1 MSTELSSEYGVNACS
16 EVSSEH
22 FEIFDGKSKVEVDG
36 VSKSGSV
43 SRDVMQI
50 QCIQRNTNVTN
61 YNEAIRRSVRTSKLL
76 CKLS

>member
-43 SRDVMQI
+43 SRDVMQMNLSYKYTMQHKCDKL
-50 QCIQRNTNVTN
+50 QCYSTQRPHFKVTM
-61 YNEAIRRSVRTSKLL
+61 
-76 CKLS
+76 